1 MTHGSA
7 VTAQDTATSGER
19 AALKRNVALWAG
31 MLAIVALEVMVTY
44 LRPPTPTLIAA
55 LLALAIGQATL
66 GVLYFM
72 HLRHERAVLGWSLMS
87 ALVFVLA
94 MMNQFWPDALRVFR
108 LRLHQ

>member
-7 VTAQDTATSGER
+7 VTTTDTATSGER
-19 AALKRNVALWAG
+19 AATRRNAAIWAG
-31 MLAIVALEVMVTY
+31 MLVIVALEVTVTY
-44 LRPPTPTLIAA
+44 MRPAMPTLIAA
-55 LLALAIGQATL
+55 LLALAIVQATL

-94 MMNQFWPDALRVFR
+94 MMNQLWPDALRVFR